1 MAVLEIEELE
11 DGLDDVYEALPE
23 KENIKRDT
31 KTLTVEKLFQMYAD
45 DELDLHPPYQRESG
59 LWSRSKKEG
68 LIDTIIRNYDMPK
81 IYLRRPD
88 VIRVGGGK
96 DEVLD
101 GQQRLSTVFALKE
114 GNLTYKGKYW
124 ADLPTAIQKRIN
136 NYKIDVTIMK
146 MTEEQARTQFAK
158 LQEGLSL
165 NGQEKRNAAGGQLN
179 DKIKALAMSEFF
191 PKTAIRK
198 RRFAYTKATLVLVHL
213 AFSDYEP
220 VSTSDDQLTKF
231 NNKYKDGVDP
241 KVQRALKQVKTILAT
256 FDQMFSEEQRLPA
269 FGMVEMMTFGL
280 IIGKWLFKDK
290 ITLTEAKLKETA
302 MKINTF
308 LAEVQESGK
317 DKDDEDESLAV
328 QDDSPKIKEYHSLKR
343 ATTDSSQLRKR
354 VRFLETKVLK

>member
-1 MAVLEIEELE
+1 MLDLPIHPLTRYFKSDAETENERRLITDGKYSNNSRYVRIVMSENVEKRRIPQTSLPFGFRGMELLKTNDTLTDDPPDVNRMAGYGSSIQPILPPVPFRFKVTKGNSKGSSSTFFGDPGSLEKVVLT
-11 DGLDDVYEALPE
+11 DHAKNPTDMSVS
-23 KENIKRDT
+23 
-31 KTLTVEKLFQMYAD
+31 KTLQKIKPNIFANGGDRNKKNAADPKSSLYTDIAMCKKIKCKKLFQMYAD

-191 PKTAIRK
+191 PKTA
-198 RRFAYTKATLVLVHL
+198 LLG
-213 AFSDYEP
+213 S
-220 VSTSDDQLTKF
+220 
-231 NNKYKDGVDP
+231 
-241 KVQRALKQVKTILAT
+241 
-256 FDQMFSEEQRLPA
+256 
-269 FGMVEMMTFGL
+269 
-280 IIGKWLFKDK
+280 
-290 ITLTEAKLKETA
+290 ITL
-302 MKINTF
+302 
-308 LAEVQESGK
+308 
-317 DKDDEDESLAV
+317 
-328 QDDSPKIKEYHSLKR
+328 
-343 ATTDSSQLRKR
+343 
-354 VRFLETKVLK
+354 